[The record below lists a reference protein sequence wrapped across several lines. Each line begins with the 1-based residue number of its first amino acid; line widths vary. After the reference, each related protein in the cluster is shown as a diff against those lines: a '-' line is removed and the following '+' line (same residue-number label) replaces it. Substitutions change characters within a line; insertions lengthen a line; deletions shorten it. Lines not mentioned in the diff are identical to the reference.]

1 MEVADKDKVSI
12 LEKVFKL
19 SENNT
24 NIKTEILAGLTT
36 FITVAYVLLVIP
48 NTLKASGMNSAGL
61 QGDAAGTLTIL
72 NDPIVGSAFASTCI
86 ASAIGT
92 FIMAIYA
99 NLPIVLAPGIGLTA
113 FFSYSVCLNL
123 GYTWQQGI
131 TAVFIS
137 GSVFILITL
146 TSIRE
151 KIVDALPQNL
161 KLAITAGIGLFI
173 SLIGLKSGNIIVS
186 NPGTLVGFGDFK
198 NPSTILT
205 IIGIVIMAILMAKK
219 VKGAMLISMIITTI
233 IGIPMGITKTG
244 GMQLFYV
251 PPIGKTFFSF
261 DFQGLLGHGGSGV
274 IGAIVSIFMVIV
286 TFSLVDLFDSIGTLV
301 GTAQKAD
308 MVMEDGKVKNMKQAL
323 LSDSLAT
330 TMGAMFGTTT
340 LATVVESAAGIAEG
354 GRTGLTSFVV
364 GVLFLVSLFFG
375 GLIGIVPS
383 EATAPALVIVGVLML
398 GAVKE
403 IDFDD
408 FTEALPAFFTIAIMP
423 FSYSIANGVAAGIIF
438 YPIMKLVT
446 GKYKDVHPIMYVL
459 ALLFIFRF
467 VMLPQ

>member
-12 LEKVFKL
+12 LEKAFKL

>member
-423 FSYSIANGVAAGIIF
+423 FSYSIANGVAVGIIF

>member
-12 LEKVFKL
+12 LEKAFKL

-186 NPGTLVGFGDFK
+186 NPDTLVGFGDFK